1 MEDIPPLDEISSTCS
16 SDFTSISAIEE
27 GYSDSDS
34 AQQGT
39 AKDKSL
45 AKLLGVNSHYIKAHT
60 SRPIVVG
67 HRGVLFEEMEN
78 TVPAFQR
85 AADIGCDAVEL
96 DVFLLKCGTLAV
108 FHGGGP
114 ENLGSLD
121 DHCGIIGNIMDL
133 TYEEAKLL
141 PMNEH
146 CDEFVCPKEKVTNA
160 LIPTLEEVLYVAK
173 ERELMLS
180 LELKGPGTPIPSL
193 LLVEEFGMIE
203 NVIFASFHMDRI
215 AQIRELRPKRDPVN
229 NLHIYKTAALFEDVP
244 QDLLKIT
251 TEAGASEIHL
261 RYDTCIKERIDSIH
275 ALGMSTL
282 AWLKSPPLMI
292 RDSSEWYLD
301 IGNEDETL
309 FQTIMNSGVKSI
321 CTNRPDVLI
330 RHLSSLDNDGC

>member
-1 MEDIPPLDEISSTCS
+1 M
-16 SDFTSISAIEE
+16 
-27 GYSDSDS
+27 
-34 AQQGT
+34 
-39 AKDKSL
+39 
-45 AKLLGVNSHYIKAHT
+45 
-60 SRPIVVG
+60 G

-203 NVIFASFHMDRI
+203 NVIFASFHM
-215 AQIRELRPKRDPVN
+215 
-229 NLHIYKTAALFEDVP
+229 
-244 QDLLKIT
+244 
-251 TEAGASEIHL
+251 
-261 RYDTCIKERIDSIH
+261 
-275 ALGMSTL
+275 
-282 AWLKSPPLMI
+282 
-292 RDSSEWYLD
+292 
-301 IGNEDETL
+301 
-309 FQTIMNSGVKSI
+309 
-321 CTNRPDVLI
+321 
-330 RHLSSLDNDGC
+330 